1 MFLPV
6 LRLSTFFCWPS
17 RDLPGQRLPL
27 AGLWRRL
34 GRSDHRFVQTFPTFS
49 NYILSYININQQSNT
64 ISMLRRLV
72 FCGKPGKMF
81 ACVLYELSLSLQS
94 AFTPLQSNG
103 SLFLT

>member
-6 LRLSTFFCWPS
+6 LRLWTFSRWPS

-49 NYILSYININQQSNT
+49 ININQQSNT
-64 ISMLRRLV
+64 TSMFRRLV
-72 FCGKPGKMF
+72 FCGKPGKG
-81 ACVLYELSLSLQS
+81 LQV
-94 AFTPLQSNG
+94 FCMN
-103 SLFLT
+103 